1 MNKPLGNAKPRSGL
15 IAALDL
21 GSSKVSCVIA
31 RLATSVSNNQ
41 MTARVVGIGHQKS
54 HGLKSGSVID
64 LDAAEATIR
73 ATVEV
78 AESMV
83 GENIHKV
90 FVNLSCGKPKSKLV
104 AHEAEIGGREI
115 EEADLYRV
123 LTAEQVTAGTP
134 ADRELIHSIPVGY
147 SVDDNRGVR
156 DPRGMYGSRL
166 GANVHL
172 VTAQRGPVK
181 NLRTV
186 IDRCQLEIEAMV
198 ATPFASALACLV
210 DDERQL
216 GTTCIDIGGGVTSL
230 AIFCDGELVHTDVIP
245 LGGGHMTNDIARGL
259 STPLESA
266 ERMKT
271 LFGCVIPSPSDDA
284 EMITVPLIGEDKEA
298 AQTQVPRSVLVGI
311 VRPRAEEI
319 MELVRDRLAAS
330 GFDKA
335 IGQRVVLTGG
345 ASQLSGLAELAGDVL
360 GRQVRLARPRGVE
373 GLSEAVSGP
382 GFATSVGLIR
392 YAVENPLEVAGGDFQ
407 PIKERSGA
415 FGRFGQWLRENF

>member
-1 MNKPLGNAKPRSGL
+1 MNKPLGNSKPRSGL